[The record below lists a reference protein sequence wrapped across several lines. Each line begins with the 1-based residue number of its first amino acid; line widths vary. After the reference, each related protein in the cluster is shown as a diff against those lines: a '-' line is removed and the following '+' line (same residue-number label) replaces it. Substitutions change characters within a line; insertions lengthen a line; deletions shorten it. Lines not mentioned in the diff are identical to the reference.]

1 MQNIRENGW
10 PKVGVYEAS
19 VIYIKYYTTH
29 SQSDLDPRKKMQQ
42 SGQKSKSI
50 LLLLRVAISGF
61 ISMIGQKIEAIFFF
75 DLQCQLHAC
84 WLEYELREGWNSLLT
99 RNKFTPLC
107 K

>member
-29 SQSDLDPRKKMQQ
+29 SQSDPDPRKKMQL
-42 SGQKSKSI
+42 SGKKSKSI

-61 ISMIGQKIEAIFFF
+61 ISVIGQKMKASFFF
-75 DLQCQLHAC
+75 DVQHQLQSS
-84 WLEYELREGWNSLLT
+84 WLEYEPRI
-99 RNKFTPLC
+99 
-107 K
+107 